1 MTLSTPS
8 DALRRFIAQ
17 AIAAHEAV
25 AARLGLNATD
35 LRSLDLIGSEPEMTP
50 SRLAELT
57 GLTTG
62 AVTGILDRLERAGF
76 VRREADPADR
86 RRTLVRLDQER
97 MAEMTALYQPL
108 IERAVEASRDWGP
121 ELRDNLGHYLD
132 ALADTLASEAMRL
145 RVATHGGMLDDAY
158 LAPLGEVARARLV
171 LATGAPRMNL
181 GRSALGQQVRMV
193 AETAATRLTLR
204 AAKPGGE
211 LIRAAFN
218 GPPPDVRTA
227 DGTVTMRYR
236 RRLIDTRGREIEAAL
251 HPGPAWWVEIE
262 GGITDLDADLRG
274 LAFLGLEVRGGANH
288 FQLRLPRPSG
298 TVRIAL
304 DGGSSEG
311 RIVRPAGVPVALTA
325 RGGVSRLR
333 FDDQKHESSGA
344 DLRISSP
351 AYAKAPDRYELDLAG
366 GISRLTIE
374 ES

>member
-1 MTLSTPS
+1 
-8 DALRRFIAQ
+8 
-17 AIAAHEAV
+17 
-25 AARLGLNATD
+25 
-35 LRSLDLIGSEPEMTP
+35 MTP

-108 IERAVEASRDWGP
+108 IERAVEASRDWAP

-158 LAPLGEVARARLV
+158 LAPLGRGGAREAGARH
-171 LATGAPRMNL
+171 
-181 GRSALGQQVRMV
+181 RSAAPEPRWRRRSGQQVRMV

-211 LIRAAFN
+211 LIRAAFK

-236 RRLIDTRGREIEAAL
+236 RRLIDTRGREIDAAL
-251 HPGPAWWVEIE
+251 HPGPAWGVEIE

-274 LAFLGLEVRGGANH
+274 LAFLGLEIRGGANH